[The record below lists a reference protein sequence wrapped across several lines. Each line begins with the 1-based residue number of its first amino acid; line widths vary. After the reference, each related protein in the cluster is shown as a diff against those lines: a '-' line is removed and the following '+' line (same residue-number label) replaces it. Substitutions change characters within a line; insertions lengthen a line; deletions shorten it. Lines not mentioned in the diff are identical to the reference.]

1 MFLVELIESN
11 AGYESNVLALL
22 NLIKKRYENEQA
34 FGKPFNT
41 ASFLKLA
48 RNVGMNLDYDGFVDL
63 FNGSDSLK
71 NIIDNFNQ
79 KTLTFKTSS
88 SDDEVDSPDKKRK
101 GQDIV
106 GKMASK
112 AVDI

>member
-1 MFLVELIESN
+1 MFLVELVDSSIDTES
-11 AGYESNVLALL
+11 SVLALL

-34 FGKPFNT
+34 VGKPFNT

-48 RNVGMNLDYDGFVDL
+48 KNVGLNLDYDGFVDL
-63 FNGSDSLK
+63 FNDSESIK

-79 KTLTFKTSS
+79 KTLTFKTGS
-88 SDDEVDSPDKKRK
+88 SDDEVDGPDKQRK

-106 GKMASK
+106 SKMAAQ